1 METAVLVATRPIGE
15 NAMAVAN
22 NTKKEATLNI
32 VFNMVFKIYF
42 MNSITCREIQN
53 ANLPKCHHP
62 PALPLPTYLPTLL
75 WWLLLSAASISIHP
89 SSARA
94 RARAAIPRG
103 GQNLS

>member
-32 VFNMVFKIYF
+32 VFNMVFEIYF

-62 PALPLPTYLPTLL
+62 PRAPPTLAL
-75 WWLLLSAASISIHP
+75 ASLLRSCGVVAPSLASP
-89 SSARA
+89 RRRA
-94 RARAAIPRG
+94 RAG
-103 GQNLS
+103 GIAESIIE